1 MLRRPVAPKSSAWP
15 SFAGS
20 LRAPANRSAGRRRRP
35 DGKDSGRRSRAFRR
49 GSPACRR
56 CPSSQGLHPW
66 EHIGPDGSSS
76 PAHSRR
82 PSDTARR
89 LAEQRPEG
97 LAPGLAP
104 SLRQAASPRRPAG
117 AAPSRRVPRWEGFP
131 PAGSAT
137 ALGSCSGSPR
147 APRRAARRKRRWRNA
162 SLFEIASA
170 SRVECARGGVGASET
185 RVADGMAPRIC
196 SRAEPFATVGW
207 SDSASARGPS
217 GARLARRRRVRKCLT
232 KDNYRGA
239 HCPSA
244 PRGTWPRGPDW
255 KRCG

>member
-1 MLRRPVAPKSSAWP
+1 MLRRPVAPKSPAWP

-49 GSPACRR
+49 GSLACRR

-89 LAEQRPEG
+89 LAEQKPEG
-97 LAPGLAP
+97 LAPGL
-104 SLRQAASPRRPAG
+104 AASPRRPAG

-131 PAGSAT
+131 PSGFAT

-147 APRRAARRKRRWRNA
+147 APRRAASRKRRWRNA

-170 SRVECARGGVGASET
+170 SRVEGARGGVGGFGDPCG
-185 RVADGMAPRIC
+185 RWD
-196 SRAEPFATVGW
+196 
-207 SDSASARGPS
+207 GPS
-217 GARLARRRRVRKCLT
+217 NLLSGRTLRNRGMVRFGERERAVGCT
-232 KDNYRGA
+232 A
-239 HCPSA
+239 CA
-244 PRGTWPRGPDW
+244 PAQSS
-255 KRCG
+255 